1 MFSGGATVTGG
12 ATVGG
17 ATVRGAT
24 VTSTIV
30 DWCGRSS
37 TVMTLV
43 GEDGDMITF
52 IGNIIPRGADNGTRA
67 DNGTGP
73 NGIKL
78 VSVT

>member
-1 MFSGGATVTGG
+1 
-12 ATVGG
+12 
-17 ATVRGAT
+17 
-24 VTSTIV
+24 
-30 DWCGRSS
+30 
-37 TVMTLV
+37 MTLV

-78 VSVT
+78 SAF